1 MDALSRL
8 INALRCLPGVGPK
21 SAQRMA
27 YHLLNNNRSKGLHL
41 ASCLDTAMQQVKYCQ
56 RCNNYTS
63 DTLCNICQKN
73 NRDSTLLC
81 VVEGPS
87 DVTAIE
93 QTGMYCG
100 YYYVLM
106 GKLSP
111 LEGIGPKQL
120 ALEGLE
126 GIVAQGDIQEIILA
140 LSPTVEGQT
149 TVHFIQNMLK
159 LHPVS
164 ITQPAQGIPSGSEL
178 EFLDSNT
185 IGNALRNRAIA
196 KEFS

>member
-1 MDALSRL
+1 
-8 INALRCLPGVGPK
+8 
-21 SAQRMA
+21 
-27 YHLLNNNRSKGLHL
+27 
-41 ASCLDTAMQQVKYCQ
+41 
-56 RCNNYTS
+56 
-63 DTLCNICQKN
+63 
-73 NRDSTLLC
+73 
-81 VVEGPS
+81 
-87 DVTAIE
+87 
-93 QTGMYCG
+93 MYCG